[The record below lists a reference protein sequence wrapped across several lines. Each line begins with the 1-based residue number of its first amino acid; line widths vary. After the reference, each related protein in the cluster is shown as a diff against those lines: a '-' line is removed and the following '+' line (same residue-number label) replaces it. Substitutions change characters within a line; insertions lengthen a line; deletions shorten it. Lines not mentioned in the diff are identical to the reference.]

1 MAYDEST
8 GTTSVVTIKTRSN
21 IKDSITRC
29 GGSITKC
36 FTKIYIQD
44 GHMVSL
50 NSQPLKTADKGSAIL
65 IIGHDSCE
73 QRIKMKFTRFNFLVY
88 GIRC

>member
-1 MAYDEST
+1 MLFHYFIVKVSQML
-8 GTTSVVTIKTRSN
+8 I
-21 IKDSITRC
+21 
-29 GGSITKC
+29 
-36 FTKIYIQD
+36 FFLKIYIEY

-73 QRIKMKFTRFNFLVY
+73 QRIKMKFTRFNFLVN
-88 GIRC
+88 GIRCKVLAQPSTGDVSDKKF